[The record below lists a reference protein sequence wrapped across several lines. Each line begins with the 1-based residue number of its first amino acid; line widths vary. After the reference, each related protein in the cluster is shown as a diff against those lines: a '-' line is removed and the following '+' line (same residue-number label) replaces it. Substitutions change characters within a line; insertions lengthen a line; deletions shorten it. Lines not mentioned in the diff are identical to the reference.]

1 MLVSEKYRLQRE
13 IGWSDEA
20 EVHSGPPDP
29 ATGVP
34 IAVKIRHGMGGPP
47 RPNGNRERFLRA
59 VADQQA
65 AVAAG
70 CRQIA
75 PIFESGHEGDNAY
88 YVTRHY
94 HRSPDL
100 LIKGRVALEASA
112 MHRLTE
118 GVLRALEELRDRH
131 GRSHGNLKPTNI
143 FLDGKHVQADLV
155 FLSDLALREE
165 AASEAADCYAL
176 GATLFQLVRGRMIR
190 NFDWPIQDSP
200 EWSRLGPAATRWRE
214 FCNLLMTP
222 DLAKQPAALATA
234 RTAFRN
240 MRHLGGAAKHS
251 TISWQ
256 PGKGVLAALGGALAA
271 LLAAT
276 VAGVLWLLPANS
288 TVKKQFSSLPLLVSF
303 FGAGSA
309 SRLSANLP
317 RPTLPGTPAPT
328 TFSPVP
334 SPTQTPA
341 TALAQLTPPAEATP
355 PPAIAPAAT
364 AAPEPTAVSTPL
376 LAATTTPT
384 PPPENPGD
392 KWIGYTALLQQFQ
405 ETLAA
410 PATTDNPPDLNNE
423 LSRLR
428 DNVSFLPVAEDPAVT
443 AFLHRLPAKL
453 EATGDQPAL
462 PANLWKK
469 DATAARQDDVPSVT
483 YQWQQSGYRL
493 QFNRVSPA
501 NGNAP
506 AFYLSATT
514 VPVQFGVVLARMAES
529 DGKGPLSG
537 TLSVKGPVAWEYS
550 GGNFA
555 VRPSWMVLDSI
566 NASYYAK
573 AGRPTADCPMNG
585 LSAMEAMRLA
595 RAAGCTLP
603 TLAQWDAVLAS
614 PAGQQWLVAWQ
625 NSAKVRSPQWSAYAK
640 AIQAQHV
647 TGAKLPND
655 QCFGDRNDL
664 SAVTSTASQ
673 NLFFEPVSSRT
684 LKGFAHLIG
693 NVGQYLADDARS
705 PSKYYFAGGSAEAA
719 PSAFQSLTAPPVVA
733 APFVS
738 AADGGLRLAVLAQG
752 NGSDKNPALDKLK
765 LDLAAELARTQKLP

>member
-100 LIKGRVALEASA
+100 LIKGRVALEAA
-112 MHRLTE
+112 ALQRLTE

-131 GRSHGNLKPTNI
+131 GRCHGNLKPTNI

-214 FCNLLMTP
+214 FCNLLMSP
-222 DLAKQPAALATA
+222 DLAKQPNALATA

-256 PGKGVLAALGGALAA
+256 PGKGMLAALGGVLAA
-271 LLAAT
+271 LLAAA

-288 TVKKQFSSLPLLVSF
+288 NVKKQFRSLPLLVSV
-303 FGAGSA
+303 FGPGSA
-309 SRLSANLP
+309 PRLSANLAHHP
-317 RPTLPGTPAPT
+317 LPGTPLPT
-328 TFSPVP
+328 LSSPIP
-334 SPTQTPA
+334 SPTPTAVAEPTQTP
-341 TALAQLTPPAEATP
+341 P
-355 PPAIAPAAT
+355 PPAAATPAETGAPPPTATPEPATAPTPMLAAT
-364 AAPEPTAVSTPL
+364 AA
-376 LAATTTPT
+376 PT

-405 ETLAA
+405 EALAA
-410 PATTDNPPDLNNE
+410 PATADSPDLNAE
-423 LSRLR
+423 LSRLK
-428 DNVSFLPVAEDPAVT
+428 DNVSFLPVADEPAVT

-453 EATGDQPAL
+453 ETTSDQAAL

-493 QFNRVSPA
+493 QFNRVSMA
-501 NGNAP
+501 NGNGP

-537 TLSVKGPVAWEYS
+537 TQSVKGPVAWEYR

-555 VRPSWMVLDSI
+555 VRASWMVLDSI
-566 NASYYAK
+566 NTSYYAN
-573 AGRPTADCPMNG
+573 AGRPAADCPMNG
-585 LSAMEAMRLA
+585 LSAIEAMRLA

-603 TLAQWDAVLAS
+603 TLAQWDAVLES
-614 PAGQQWLVAWQ
+614 PAGQQWVAAWQ
-625 NSAKVRSPQWSAYAK
+625 GSAKVRSPQWSAYAK

-664 SAVTSTASQ
+664 SAVTQTANQ
-673 NLFFEPVSSRT
+673 NLFFEPVNSRT

-693 NVGQYLADDARS
+693 NVGQYLADDART
-705 PSKYYFAGGSAEAA
+705 PSRYYFAGGSAEAA
-719 PSAFQSLTAPPVVA
+719 PSAFQSLTAPPAVVS
-733 APFVS
+733 PFLS